1 MNLTATSAVV
11 VDGADVKLA
20 VTCGDES
27 SMALPLGPADRIALA
42 CDLMAAARRHLG
54 RAVDGQF
61 RLDPEIVQEIRE
73 RAKDARAALCAEALA
88 RAGLGVKPDH

>member
-54 RAVDGQF
+54 RAPRRWPAPASASSRTINPRRRG
-61 RLDPEIVQEIRE
+61 
-73 RAKDARAALCAEALA
+73 
-88 RAGLGVKPDH
+88 